1 MSKLLTANFMRLKK
15 SKLFWI
21 ISAFTAVISCFGLVD
36 AYETNKKLADWHAGM
51 ADSAFVPT
59 TAMHMLYSLTPIIG
73 LLAAI
78 MIAIF
83 IGTEY
88 HDNTMRNKLICGQ
101 PRGRVYLA
109 NLLTCIFIAVLF
121 YLIPVVITLAVGIPL
136 LGMPHV
142 TPASLLQLL
151 LFGIIG
157 LLLSAVYASL
167 CTLIGMLVHNRSFSL
182 LAGILLTLSLLICGS
197 FCTSRL
203 DEPEYYSDYVLSMR
217 SDGSQEIST
226 SEPIKNPYYLE
237 GNARQL
243 VQFLYDFLPG
253 GQAIQI
259 CNLDVAHPYLLI
271 LYSLGITGVSTL
283 AGLAFFNKKDLK

>member
-21 ISAFTAVISCFGLVD
+21 VSAFIAVISYFGLVD
-36 AYETNKKLADWHAGM
+36 AYETNRKLANWHAGM
-51 ADSAFVPT
+51 ADSSFVPT
-59 TAMHMLYSLTPIIG
+59 TAMHMLYNLTPILG
-73 LLAAI
+73 LLAAV

-101 PRGRVYLA
+101 PRSRVYLA

-121 YLIPVVITLAVGIPL
+121 YLIPVMMTLAVGIPL

-142 TPASLLQLL
+142 TSASLLQLL

-182 LAGILLTLSLLICGS
+182 LTGALLAISLLICAS

-203 DEPEYYSDYVLSMR
+203 DEPEYYSDYVLGMR
-217 SDGSQEIST
+217 EDGSQEIFA

-237 GNARQL
+237 GNARQF
-243 VQFLYDFLPG
+243 VSFLYDFLPG

-259 CNLDVAHPYLLI
+259 SNLDVAHPYLLL

-283 AGLAFFNKKDLK
+283 AGLAFFKKKDLK

>member
-21 ISAFTAVISCFGLVD
+21 ISAFTAVINYFGLVD
-36 AYETNKKLADWHAGM
+36 AYDMNKKLANWHAGM
-51 ADSAFVPT
+51 EDSAFEPT
-59 TAMHMLYSLTPIIG
+59 TAMHVLYSLTPILG
-73 LLAAI
+73 LLAAL

-136 LGMPHV
+136 LGVPHV

-157 LLLSAVYASL
+157 LLLSTVYASL

-182 LAGILLTLSLLICGS
+182 LTAILLTFGFLICGM
-197 FCTSRL
+197 FCSSRL
-203 DEPEYYSDYVLSMR
+203 EEPEYYFDYEFIFME
-217 SDGSQEIST
+217 DGSHP
-226 SEPIKNPYYLE
+226 SEPLKNPHYLE
-237 GNARQL
+237 GNARLL
-243 VQFLYDFLPG
+243 VQFLYDFLPS

-259 CNLDVAHPYLLI
+259 SNLDVAHPYRLL
-271 LYSLGITGVSTL
+271 LYSLGITGASTL
-283 AGLAFFNKKDLK
+283 TGLTFFKKKDLK

>member
-1 MSKLLTANFMRLKK
+1 MNKLLTANFMRLKK

-21 ISAFTAVISCFGLVD
+21 ISAFTAVISYFALVD
-36 AYETNKKLADWHAGM
+36 AYDTNKRLADWHKEM

-59 TAMHMLYSLTPIIG
+59 TAMHILYHLTPILG
-73 LLAAI
+73 LLAAV

-101 PRGRVYLA
+101 PRVRVYLA

-142 TPASLLQLL
+142 TSASLLQLF

-157 LLLSAVYASL
+157 LLLSAAYASL

-182 LAGILLTLSLLICGS
+182 LVGIFLTIGLLICGT
-197 FCTSRL
+197 FCNSRL
-203 DEPEYYSDYVLSMR
+203 DEPEYYSDYVFSMR
-217 SDGSQEIST
+217 SDGSQEISA

-259 CNLDVAHPYLLI
+259 SDLDVAHPYLLM

-283 AGLAFFNKKDLK
+283 AGLAFFKKKDLK

>member
-1 MSKLLTANFMRLKK
+1 MRKLLTANFMRLKK

-21 ISAFTAVISCFGLVD
+21 ISALTAVCSYFGLVD
-36 AYETNKKLADWHAGM
+36 AYETNKKLAAWHGGM

-59 TAMHMLYSLTPIIG
+59 TAMHMLYNLTPIIG
-73 LLAAI
+73 LLTAV

-121 YLIPVVITLAVGIPL
+121 YLIPVVMALVVGIPL

-142 TPASLLQLL
+142 TSASLLQLL

-157 LLLSAVYASL
+157 LLLSTVYASM

-182 LAGILLTLSLLICGS
+182 LTGILLTIGLLICGT
-197 FCTSRL
+197 FCSSRL
-203 DEPEYYSDYVLSMR
+203 EEPEYYFDYAFIIME
-217 SDGSQEIST
+217 DGSHPSS
-226 SEPIKNPYYLE
+226 SEPIINPYYLE

-259 CNLDVAHPYLLI
+259 SNLDVAHPYLLL
-271 LYSLGITGVSTL
+271 LYSLGITGASTL
-283 AGLAFFNKKDLK
+283 AGLAFFKKKDLK